1 MPGLCY
7 VELLRAGDVAERA
20 GAMLQRLAQG
30 EMRALGQ
37 SILHYVNNTANPV

>member
-7 VELLRAGDVAERA
+7 VELLRDGDATERA
-20 GAMLQRLAQG
+20 GAVLQRSAQG